1 MSEEEKEKAKDV
13 LQKWLEEISKIKD
26 TNNQPSNGA
35 RLDNG
40 NSGEY
45 TKITK
50 EYQKMIEKRMKEKI
64 ETNSASVVFFLYI
77 ITLI

>member
-1 MSEEEKEKAKDV
+1 MNEEEKEKAKDL
-13 LQKWLEEISKIKD
+13 LQKWLEETSKIKD

-50 EYQKMIEKRMKEKI
+50 KYQKLIEKRIERKI
-64 ETNSASVVFFLYI
+64 WNK
-77 ITLI
+77 

>member
-1 MSEEEKEKAKDV
+1 MNEEEKEKAKDL
-13 LQKWLEEISKIKD
+13 LQKWLEEANKIKE

-45 TKITK
+45 TKLTK
-50 EYQKMIEKRMKEKI
+50 KYQKLIEKRIGRKI
-64 ETNSASVVFFLYI
+64 WNK
-77 ITLI
+77 

>member
-1 MSEEEKEKAKDV
+1 MSEEEKEKAKD
-13 LQKWLEEISKIKD
+13 LLKKWLEETSKIKD

-45 TKITK
+45 TKLTK
-50 EYQKMIEKRMKEKI
+50 KYQKLIEKRIGRKI
-64 ETNSASVVFFLYI
+64 WNK
-77 ITLI
+77 

>member
-13 LQKWLEEISKIKD
+13 LQKWLEEVSKIKA
-26 TNNQPSNGA
+26 TNNRPSNGA

-50 EYQKMIEKRMKEKI
+50 EYQKLIEKRMKEK
-64 ETNSASVVFFLYI
+64 N
-77 ITLI
+77 

>member
-1 MSEEEKEKAKDV
+1 MSEEEKEKAKDL
-13 LQKWLEEISKIKD
+13 LQKWLEETSKIKD

-50 EYQKMIEKRMKEKI
+50 KYQKLIEKRIGRKI
-64 ETNSASVVFFLYI
+64 WNK
-77 ITLI
+77 

>member
-1 MSEEEKEKAKDV
+1 MSEEEKEKAKDL
-13 LQKWLEEISKIKD
+13 LQKWLEEANKIKE

-45 TKITK
+45 TKLTK
-50 EYQKMIEKRMKEKI
+50 KYQKLIEKRIGRKI
-64 ETNSASVVFFLYI
+64 WNK
-77 ITLI
+77 

>member
-1 MSEEEKEKAKDV
+1 MNEEEKEKVKD
-13 LQKWLEEISKIKD
+13 LLEEWQEEASKIQN

-45 TKITK
+45 TKLTK
-50 EYQKMIEKRMKEKI
+50 RYTKLIEKRLGRKI
-64 ETNSASVVFFLYI
+64 WNRK
-77 ITLI
+77 

>member
-1 MSEEEKEKAKDV
+1 MSEEEKEKAKDL
-13 LQKWLEEISKIKD
+13 LQKWLKETSKIKD

-50 EYQKMIEKRMKEKI
+50 KYQKLIEKRIGRKI
-64 ETNSASVVFFLYI
+64 WNK
-77 ITLI
+77 

>member
-1 MSEEEKEKAKDV
+1 MNEEEKEKAKDL
-13 LQKWLEEISKIKD
+13 LQKWQEGVSKIKE

-45 TKITK
+45 TKLTK
-50 EYQKMIEKRMKEKI
+50 KYQKLIEKRIGRKI
-64 ETNSASVVFFLYI
+64 WNKQHL
-77 ITLI
+77 L